1 MAVRGGLAILSVLF
15 GMVWSSALSA
25 GVPSMSSSERDRND
39 HCQIIGSDKL
49 PASSAGFNTICEEV
63 ERAIAAKAPDV
74 RYSAEIKIISA
85 SRLAAALIVNGQNLP
100 VQNFAVMDGNL
111 SIASIKRFATA
122 LAVTVL
128 KASKS

>member
-1 MAVRGGLAILSVLF
+1 MAVRGRLAILSVLS

-25 GVPSMSSSERDRND
+25 GVPSMSGSEGDRNG
-39 HCQIIGSDKL
+39 HCQVTGSDKL
-49 PASSAGFNTICEEV
+49 ATSSAGFNTICDEV
-63 ERAIAAKAPDV
+63 ERAIAANAPGV

-85 SRLAAALIVNGQNLP
+85 SRLAAGLIVNGQKLP

-111 SIASIKRFATA
+111 STASIKRFATA
-122 LAVTVL
+122 LAVAVL